1 MDLSWGGHEQP
12 WLPLVA
18 LPRPARL
25 GTADRRLCG
34 HLVPSAQLGLSD
46 AELGLLVLD
55 NGNDDAEEADGRTE
69 NLDDEDLKAQ
79 QIGKRWKK
87 HGC

>member
-1 MDLSWGGHEQP
+1 M
-12 WLPLVA
+12 
-18 LPRPARL
+18 
-25 GTADRRLCG
+25 
-34 HLVPSAQLGLSD
+34 PSAQLGLSD